1 MGAEDGRELM
11 VGYADGNEDGIDDG
25 TSDGAYNIHR

>member
-11 VGYADGNEDGIDDG
+11 VGYADGKEDGIDDG
-25 TSDGAYNIHR
+25 TSDGTYNIHR